1 MNMILFS
8 IFWIPALYLFVEAL
22 QQTQD
27 REKKGLV
34 LSILGGSFVGVF
46 TFFIP
51 RLVPEG
57 AFGFLRWLHGFI
69 DVVAFPVLL
78 PLAFR
83 YALQVRYRHQ
93 SYIEINQFIL
103 IWLIPVALVKSI
115 QWNMHK
121 DGILLVLTP
130 LLWGALSIGIPRL
143 LQKAEEELGFL
154 SFLAYASA
162 VLLPLVATTAYWAW
176 FSKLYIVAVPAAL
189 ISLIPSVWY
198 LVTTYIDERITK
210 R

>member
-1 MNMILFS
+1 MIFFS
-8 IFWIPALYLFVEAL
+8 IFWIPVLYLFVEAL
-22 QQTQD
+22 QQPQD

-51 RLVPEG
+51 RLVPESS
-57 AFGFLRWLHGFI
+57 FGFLRWLHGFI

-78 PLAFR
+78 PLSVR
-83 YALQVRYRHQ
+83 YALQIRYKHQ
-93 SYIEINQFIL
+93 GYIEINQFIL

-115 QWNMHK
+115 HWNMHK

-198 LVTTYIDERITK
+198 LVTKYIDERITK

>member
-22 QQTQD
+22 QQPQD

-34 LSILGGSFVGVF
+34 LSILGGSFFAVL

-51 RLVPEG
+51 HLVPEG
-57 AFGFLRWLHGFI
+57 SFGFLRWLHGFI

-78 PLAFR
+78 PLAVR
-83 YALQVRYRHQ
+83 YALQIRYRHQ
-93 SYIEINQFIL
+93 SYMKINQFIL
-103 IWLIPVALVKSI
+103 LWLIPVALVKSI

-130 LLWGALSIGIPRL
+130 LLWSALSIGIPWL
-143 LQKAEEELGFL
+143 LQKGEEEIGSL
-154 SFLAYASA
+154 SFFAYTAA
-162 VLLPLVATTAYWAW
+162 VALPLIATTAYWAW
-176 FSKLYIVAVPAAL
+176 FSKFYMIAVPAAL
-189 ISLIPSVWY
+189 IGLIPSVWY
-198 LVTTYIDERITK
+198 LVTTYIDERMTE

>member
-1 MNMILFS
+1 
-8 IFWIPALYLFVEAL
+8 
-22 QQTQD
+22 
-27 REKKGLV
+27 
-34 LSILGGSFVGVF
+34 
-46 TFFIP
+46 
-51 RLVPEG
+51 
-57 AFGFLRWLHGFI
+57 
-69 DVVAFPVLL
+69 
-78 PLAFR
+78 
-83 YALQVRYRHQ
+83 
-93 SYIEINQFIL
+93 
-103 IWLIPVALVKSI
+103 
-115 QWNMHK
+115 MHK

-198 LVTTYIDERITK
+198 LVTKYIDERITK